1 MRGLSK
7 MKDTQD
13 AIPEMEAQDV
23 LEKAKPKRRSKP
35 ETPVKVRWRMRVL
48 YGDLIA
54 IGPGKVSLLE
64 AVRDY
69 GSITAAAKSL
79 GMSYRRA
86 WLLLNDINSALASP
100 AIVSSHGGASGG
112 TSQLT
117 EIGEQVIALYRQ
129 IEQQASA
136 ANQKELS
143 QLLGL
148 LK

>member
-1 MRGLSK
+1 MRGDCK
-7 MKDTQD
+7 MKNTQD
-13 AIPEMEAQDV
+13 AIPEMEVQDV
-23 LEKAKPKRRSKP
+23 LEKAKSKRRSKP

-117 EIGEQVIALYRQ
+117 EVGEQVIALYRQ